1 MQAIETHISKG
12 VSSFITKVDT
22 SPFITK
28 VDASLITNAHVSPS
42 IMKTGVSLIPYIE
55 DER

>member
-1 MQAIETHISKG
+1 MLVKETRVG
-12 VSSFITKVDT
+12 RGA

-28 VDASLITNAHVSPS
+28 VDVSPILS
-42 IMKTGVSLIPYIE
+42 PITKACTSLIPYIE